1 MGQEYIT
8 DAAAV
13 NEWPS
18 LGVAGVVGAAVE
30 PGWLMLAHNDID
42 VSDFRC
48 MGAGKCARE
57 RMSSVR
63 ETPSWYIIN
72 YIYIYII
79 YIIYRNIYIYL
90 YAQILV
96 FLSTLG
102 PYHI

>member
-48 MGAGKCARE
+48 MGAGKCARG

-72 YIYIYII
+72 YIYILYTS
-79 YIIYRNIYIYL
+79 YTVIYIYL

>member
-18 LGVAGVVGAAVE
+18 LGVVGAAVE

-57 RMSSVR
+57 RISSVR
-63 ETPSWYIIN
+63 ETPSWYIIIYYTSYTIIYYIN
-72 YIYIYII
+72 YIYTQ
-79 YIIYRNIYIYL
+79 R
-90 YAQILV
+90 
-96 FLSTLG
+96 F
-102 PYHI
+102 

>member
-48 MGAGKCARE
+48 MAAGKCARE

-72 YIYIYII
+72 YIYIYRYI
-79 YIIYRNIYIYL
+79 YIPCP
-90 YAQILV
+90 
-96 FLSTLG
+96 SKTLKKQVVNQ
-102 PYHI
+102 

>member
-72 YIYIYII
+72 YIYIAI
-79 YIIYRNIYIYL
+79 YIYISHNIYIYT
-90 YAQILV
+90 QILV